1 MRASPFLFASSLTL
15 LAAEAAL
22 AQQPQQQLPPPA
34 QQPPP
39 GQYQPPPGQYQPP
52 PPGYGQQPPPPQQ
65 GGYYQGG
72 PPQGGYYQGGYGQPP
87 PQGYPPPQQPYYQ
100 QQPPPPPP
108 QEPPEPPEP
117 PTHCPKF
124 SLWVGPRLG
133 FIGHGLDFWN
143 HKTSVNQ
150 KDTSETTGNIVGNGL
165 QTQIDVGARISYH
178 WVPYVFYERG
188 WLAKGHRF
196 DGLGGSASS
205 AFYGIGIYHASGD
218 VDSVAFVSDAS
229 FGLRSVSVSDGS
241 STYTM
246 TGLALFNLGFGAEI
260 RIMTLFS
267 VTPMLRLSL
276 ASMDSSE
283 GSVTY
288 APERQGDGRTQPDF
302 RDGESISGRMYAV
315 ITLGASVHFDI
326 FGK

>member
-1 MRASPFLFASSLTL
+1 M
-15 LAAEAAL
+15 
-22 AQQPQQQLPPPA
+22 AQQPNQPLPPPA

-52 PPGYGQQPPPPQQ
+52 PPGYGQQPPPGGYQQQYPPQQ
-65 GGYYQGG
+65 Y
-72 PPQGGYYQGGYGQPP
+72 PPQQQYPQQYP
-87 PQGYPPPQQPYYQ
+87 PQQQYPQQPYPQQQYPQQYPPPGYQ
-100 QQPPPPPP
+100 QQQAPPP
-108 QEPPEPPEP
+108 QPPPKPPEPPEP
-117 PTHCPKF
+117 PTHCPKY

-133 FIGHGLDFWN
+133 FMGHGLGFWG
-143 HKTSVNQ
+143 HKTTVGQ
-150 KDTSETTGNIVGNGL
+150 PDTTETTGNIVGNGL

-178 WVPYVFYERG
+178 WVPFLFYERG

-205 AFYGIGIYHASGD
+205 TFYGIGLYNASGD
-218 VDSVAFVSDAS
+218 VDSVAFVSEAS
-229 FGLRSVSVSDGS
+229 FGLRSISVSDGS

-246 TGLALFNLGFGAEI
+246 SGLSLFNLGFGAEI

-267 VTPMLRLSL
+267 VTPMLRFSL
-276 ASMDSSE
+276 GTMDESE

-288 APERQGDGRTQPDF
+288 AAERQGDGRTKPDF
-302 RDGESISGRMYAV
+302 RDGEQIGNSRYYVAL
-315 ITLGASVHFDI
+315 TLGASVHFDL

>member
-1 MRASPFLFASSLTL
+1 MRASPFLFASSLAL
-15 LAAEAAL
+15 LAKAAL
-22 AQQPQQQLPPPA
+22 AQQPQQPLPPPA

-52 PPGYGQQPPPPQQ
+52 PPGYGQ
-65 GGYYQGG
+65 GGYPQP

-100 QQPPPPPP
+100 QPPPPPPPP
-108 QEPPEPPEP
+108 QEPPEP

-124 SLWVGPRLG
+124 SLWAGPRLG
-133 FIGHGLDFWN
+133 FMAHGLGFWG
-143 HKTSVNQ
+143 HRSGGT
-150 KDTSETTGNIVGNGL
+150 TETTGNIVGNGL
-165 QTQIDVGARISYH
+165 QTQVDVGARISYH
-178 WVPYVFYERG
+178 WVPYLFYERG
-188 WLAKGHRF
+188 WLPKGHRF

-205 AFYGIGIYHASGD
+205 AFYGIGLYHASGD

-229 FGLRSVSVSDGS
+229 FGLRSLTVSDGS
-241 STYTM
+241 RDYTM

-260 RIMTLFS
+260 RIATLFS

-276 ASMDSSE
+276 GSMDSTE

-288 APERQGDGRTQPDF
+288 AAERQGDGRSQPDF
-302 RDGESISGRMYAV
+302 RDGEVVGNGRMYAV

>member
-1 MRASPFLFASSLTL
+1 MRASPILFSCSLL
-15 LAAEAAL
+15 LLGKAAL
-22 AQQPQQQLPPPA
+22 AQQPNQPLPPPA

-52 PPGYGQQPPPPQQ
+52 PPGYGQQPPPQQ

-87 PQGYPPPQQPYYQ
+87 PQGYPPQQPYYN
-100 QQPPPPPP
+100 QPPPPQPAQP
-108 QEPPEPPEP
+108 AEPPEPPEP

-133 FIGHGLDFWN
+133 FMGHGLNFWG
-143 HKTSVNQ
+143 HRSGG
-150 KDTSETTGNIVGNGL
+150 TSETTGNIVGNGL

-178 WVPYVFYERG
+178 WVPYLFYERG
-188 WLAKGHRF
+188 WLPKGHRF

-205 AFYGIGIYHASGD
+205 EFYGIGLYHASGD

-229 FGLRSVSVSDGS
+229 FGLRKINVSDGS
-241 STYTM
+241 RDYSM

-276 ASMDSSE
+276 GSMDTSE
-283 GSVTY
+283 GTVTY
-288 APERQGDGRTQPDF
+288 ATERQGDGRQNPDF
-302 RDGESISGRMYAV
+302 VNGEAIGNGRMYAV

>member
-1 MRASPFLFASSLTL
+1 MRASPFLFAFSSSLL
-15 LAAEAAL
+15 FASAAM
-22 AQQPQQQLPPPA
+22 AQQPNQPLPPPA

-39 GQYQPPPGQYQPP
+39 AQYQPPPGQYQPP
-52 PPGYGQQPPPPQQ
+52 PPGYGQQPPPQ
-65 GGYYQGG
+65 GGYYQQ
-72 PPQGGYYQGGYGQPP
+72 PPPQQGGYYQGGYGQPP
-87 PQGYPPPQQPYYQ
+87 PQQYPPQQPYYQ
-100 QQPPPPPP
+100 QQPPPPQPAQP
-108 QEPPEPPEP
+108 ATPPEPPEP
-117 PTHCPKF
+117 PVHCPKF

-133 FIGHGLDFWN
+133 FMAHGLSFWG
-143 HKTSVNQ
+143 HRSGG
-150 KDTSETTGNIVGNGL
+150 TSETTGNIVGNGL

-178 WVPYVFYERG
+178 WVPYLFYERG
-188 WLAKGHRF
+188 WLPKGHRF

-229 FGLRSVSVSDGS
+229 FGLRTISVGDGS
-241 STYTM
+241 NTYTM

-276 ASMDSSE
+276 GSMDSTE

-288 APERQGDGRTQPDF
+288 AAERQGDGRSQPDF
-302 RDGESISGRMYAV
+302 RDGEVLGNGRMYAI

>member
-1 MRASPFLFASSLTL
+1 MHSSAFALGAASL
-15 LAAEAAL
+15 LVAGAAH
-22 AQQPQQQLPPPA
+22 AQGQPLPPPA

-39 GQYQPPPGQYQPP
+39 AQYQPPPGQYQPP
-52 PPGYGQQPPPPQQ
+52 PPGYGQP
-65 GGYYQGG
+65 

-87 PQGYPPPQQPYYQ
+87 PQGYPPPQQQ
-100 QQPPPPPP
+100 QPIYQPPP
-108 QEPPEPPEP
+108 EPPEPPEP
-117 PTHCPKF
+117 PAHCPKF

-133 FIGHGLDFWN
+133 LLVHGLNFYG
-143 HKTSVNQ
+143 HRSEG
-150 KDTSETTGNIVGNGL
+150 TSETTGNIVGNGL

-196 DGLGGSASS
+196 DGLSGSASS

-229 FGLRSVSVSDGS
+229 FGLREVSVSDGN
-241 STYTM
+241 STYKM
-246 TGLALFNLGFGAEI
+246 SGLALFNLGFGAEI
-260 RIMTLFS
+260 RVATLFS
-267 VTPMLRLSL
+267 ITPMLRLSL
-276 ASMDSSE
+276 GSMDSTE
-283 GSVTY
+283 GTVTFS
-288 APERQGDGRTQPDF
+288 PDRQGDGRTAPDF
-302 RDGESISGRMYAV
+302 VNGETIGNGRMYAA